1 MPPRIDNYTSKLIPA
16 RVAEDFTN
24 KKPSMVTKLS
34 ISWVQFIYPMLIA
47 LPALLAAETT
57 PPKRAQVG
65 SYFAFMQE
73 CAAAKRRHPDA
84 TVLED
89 YAEIEAKWVTR
100 GLTADICDD
109 ILTDILGATPHS
121 GGS

>member
-1 MPPRIDNYTSKLIPA
+1 MSKLIPS

-24 KKPSMVTKLS
+24 KKPTMVAKLATNW
-34 ISWVQFIYPMLIA
+34 IPYIYPMLLA
-47 LPALLAAETT
+47 LPALLAGQTV

-73 CAAAKRRHPDA
+73 CAAAKRKHPDS

-89 YAEIEAKWVTR
+89 YAEIKAKWVTR
-100 GLTADICDD
+100 GLTSDICGQ
-109 ILTDILGATPHS
+109 ILEEILGATPHS
-121 GGS
+121 GGGS